1 MSNSSF
7 VVYRRLSPNYSSR
20 YGTKID
26 TITIHHCAGRLS
38 LETIGNIFASGSRE
52 ASSNYAVDND
62 GRVGQYVDEANR
74 AWTSS
79 NGANDRRAVTIEV
92 SNSATGGDWPVSD
105 KALEATINLCVDICK
120 RNGIKKLNYTG
131 NTTGNLTKHCWFA
144 ATACPGP
151 YLGGKFPYI
160 AEQVNKRLKE
170 DNPVNKPDPE
180 KLEVDGLFGELS
192 TLAMQRWLG
201 TYPDGVI
208 SDQLD
213 YLRKYWPNIIS
224 VEYGDG
230 GSQLIQTFQAY
241 LNKKIKANLETD
253 GYLGSETI
261 KAWQKW
267 LNKQDFELDVD
278 GYFGPLSAK
287 AMQTFLN
294 NVR

>member
-1 MSNSSF
+1 MSNSSL

-26 TITIHHCAGRLS
+26 TITIHHCAGKLS
-38 LETIGNIFASGSRE
+38 LETIGNIFASGTRE
-52 ASSNYAVDND
+52 ASSNYAVDNE

-92 SNSATGGDWPVSD
+92 SNSSVGGDWPVSD
-105 KALEATINLCVDICK
+105 KAMEGLINLCVDICK
-120 RNGIKKLNYTG
+120 RNGIKQLKYTG
-131 NTTGNLTKHCWFA
+131 DTSGNMTKHCWFA

-151 YLGGKFPYI
+151 YLGSKFPYI
-160 AEQVNKRLKE
+160 QDEVNKRLNG
-170 DNPVNKPDPE
+170 DTPQPE
-180 KLEVDGLFGELS
+180 PIKLEVDGLFGELS

-208 SDQLD
+208 SDQLN
-213 YLRKYWPNIIS
+213 YLREYWPNILTI
-224 VEYGDG
+224 EYGDG

-241 LNKKIKANLETD
+241 LNRKNNAGLEAD
-253 GYLGSETI
+253 GYLGPETI

-267 LNKQDFELDVD
+267 LNKQGNRLDVD
-278 GYFGPLSAK
+278 GYFGTLSAK

-294 NVR
+294 TTIK